1 MRWIRERRDPGVP
14 SRSLPIAII
23 GLACRLPKGPSAD
36 AFWQTLCRG
45 EDAITET
52 PSARWSADAFYH
64 ADVHAPGKMNTRW
77 GGFLEQ
83 VDQFDPLFF
92 GISPREASEMDP
104 QQRLML
110 ELSWEALED
119 AGVPVDALTA
129 TQTGVF
135 FGAMWSDYARIAGGR
150 PDAILQHTATGQ
162 DLSIIPAR
170 ISYSLGLRGPS
181 IAVSTASSS
190 SLVAVHMACQ
200 SLSSGESTL
209 ALAGGVNLI
218 LAPESTIAMSKLG
231 TMARD
236 GRSKAFD
243 ARADGY
249 VRGEGGG
256 VVVLK
261 PLSLALADG
270 DPIYCVIRGS
280 AVNNNGFGDGLLAP
294 SVEAQ
299 EALLREA
306 YARAGVNPA
315 DVCYVEA
322 HGTGTALGDRIE
334 ASALG
339 AVLGAGR
346 PAERPLRIGSAKTNI
361 GHLES
366 AAGVAGLIKAA
377 LALKHRF
384 IPPNLHFSE
393 PNPDIPFGK
402 LRLKVQ
408 DAVEAWPAVGDAP
421 ALAGVSSFGFG
432 GTNCHVVLEG
442 VPARRT
448 GEVQGDVACA
458 AAADEPRAELL
469 VLSARSEA
477 ALSARAGDLSSWL
490 VERPD
495 LAISDLCC
503 TAGLRR
509 THHEHRLAVIGGTR
523 EEMHATLSA
532 AARGEWHAG
541 VVRGK
546 VEPGGMP
553 GVVFVFPGQGSQWAG
568 MGRAL
573 LAEES
578 VFRRVMEECDALM
591 RPHAGFS
598 VIEEILA
605 PEAASR
611 LGETAVAQPA
621 LFAIEVALAALFASW
636 GVRPDAVIGHSVG
649 EVAAAHVA
657 GALEL
662 AEAVRLVCCRG
673 RVMQHATG
681 RGKMAAVEMTAGA
694 AAEMLSRY
702 EGRLAI
708 GAVND
713 PGSVVLSGETAALSQ
728 ALARLSGEGLRCQE
742 LRVDY
747 AFHSPQMDPLREEFV
762 RALRA
767 VSVQSTAG
775 TMYSTVTGERVPG
788 DALDAAYWG
797 RNIRE
802 PVKLADAMRTAIRD
816 GHRLFLEVG
825 PHPVLAA
832 HLERCLAAERVQGQ
846 VLFSIRRG
854 QEARRHLL
862 RVMGALYTRGAAVD
876 LAPLYP
882 DSAKCVALPAYPWQ
896 RRSYWIAAA
905 AWRDGAGEPSS
916 DAYVGNEHERRDKP
930 QRSASSLR
938 QTFHAAAPGDRRRL
952 LEEFLSAQLAE
963 VLQLESA
970 HIDPLLPLGK
980 LGLDSLMAMIMRN
993 RIEATLGIAVPTMLV
1008 LQKGDVRR
1016 ISSYLLEQLTSESLV
1031 SAVRDTVGES
1041 STGEEWEIV
1050 TV

>member
-1 MRWIRERRDPGVP
+1 MP

-23 GLACRLPKGPSAD
+23 GLACRLPKSPNAD
-36 AFWQTLCRG
+36 AFWRALCKG

-52 PSARWSADAFYH
+52 PSARWNVDAFYD
-64 ADVHAPGKMNTRW
+64 ADVHAPDKMNTRW
-77 GGFLEQ
+77 GGFLDQ

-92 GISPREASEMDP
+92 GISPREAAEMDP

-119 AGVPVDALTA
+119 SGIPVDALAA

-135 FGAMWSDYARIAGGR
+135 FGVMWSDYARIAGGR
-150 PDAILQHTATGQ
+150 PDAIVQHTGTGQ

-170 ISYSLGLRGPS
+170 ISYTLGLRGPS
-181 IAVSTASSS
+181 VAVSTASSS

-200 SLSSGESTL
+200 SLSNGESTL

-261 PLSLALADG
+261 PLSLALEDG

-294 SVEAQ
+294 SAGAQ

-315 DVCYVEA
+315 DVGYVEA

-346 PAERPLRIGSAKTNI
+346 PAERPVHIGSAKTNI

-377 LALKHRF
+377 LALKHRVL
-384 IPPNLHFSE
+384 PPNLHFKE
-393 PNPDIPFGK
+393 PNPDIPFGE

-408 DAVEAWPAVGDAP
+408 EAMEAWPAVGNEP

-442 VPARRT
+442 PPALPAREVEGDASCA
-448 GEVQGDVACA
+448 GE
-458 AAADEPRAELL
+458 EPRAELL
-469 VLSARSEA
+469 VLSARSSA

-490 VERPD
+490 VDRPD
-495 LAISDLCC
+495 LALSDLCS
-503 TAGLRR
+503 TAGLCR
-509 THHEHRLAVIGGTR
+509 THHEHRLGVVVRTR
-523 EEMHATLSA
+523 EEMSTALAA
-532 AARGEWHAG
+532 AARGSSHAG
-541 VVRGK
+541 VVRGE
-546 VEPGGMP
+546 VEPGARP
-553 GVVFVFPGQGSQWAG
+553 GAVFVFPGQGSQWAG

-573 LAEES
+573 LADEP

-598 VIEEILA
+598 VLEKILA
-605 PEAASR
+605 PEEASQ

-621 LFAIEVALAALFASW
+621 LFAIEVAIAALLASW

-657 GALEL
+657 GVLDLE
-662 AEAVRLVCCRG
+662 EAVRLVCCRG
-673 RVMQHATG
+673 RVMQHVTG
-681 RGKMAAVEMTAGA
+681 LGRMAVVEMTAGA
-694 AAEMLSRY
+694 AAEVLSRY

-708 GAVND
+708 GAFND
-713 PGSVVLSGETAALSQ
+713 PGSVVLSGETAALSE
-728 ALARLSGEGLRCQE
+728 ALARLSSKGVRCQE
-742 LRVDY
+742 IRVDY
-747 AFHSPQMDPLREEFV
+747 AFHSPQMEPARAEFV
-762 RALRA
+762 RALGA
-767 VSVQSTAG
+767 VSTQSTAVA
-775 TMYSTVTGERVPG
+775 MYSTVTGERASG
-788 DALDAAYWG
+788 AALDAAYWG

-802 PVKLADAMRTAIRD
+802 PVKLASAMRAAIGD
-816 GHRLFLEVG
+816 GHRVFLEVG
-825 PHPVLAA
+825 PHPALAA
-832 HLERCLAAERVQGQ
+832 NLERCLAAERVEGQ
-846 VLFSIRRG
+846 VLFSMRRG

-862 RVMGALYTRGAAVD
+862 RVMGALYARGAAVD

-882 DSAKCVALPAYPWQ
+882 DGARCVALPAYPWQ
-896 RRSYWIAAA
+896 RRSYWLTAARGKDSA
-905 AWRDGAGEPSS
+905 AEASRDEH
-916 DAYVGNEHERRDKP
+916 VGRENGSRR
-930 QRSASSLR
+930 RALSLR
-938 QTFHAAAPGDRRRL
+938 QAFQAAAPGDRRALVER
-952 LEEFLSAQLAE
+952 FLSAQLAE

-970 HIDPLLPLGK
+970 NIDPLVPLGR
-980 LGLDSLMAMIMRN
+980 LGLDSLMAMNMRN
-993 RIEATLGIAVPTMLV
+993 RIEAILEIQVPAMLV

-1016 ISSYLLEQLTSESLV
+1016 ISSYLLEQMTSACLV
-1031 SAVRDTVGES
+1031 SAVRGAAEEP

-1050 TV
+1050 TI